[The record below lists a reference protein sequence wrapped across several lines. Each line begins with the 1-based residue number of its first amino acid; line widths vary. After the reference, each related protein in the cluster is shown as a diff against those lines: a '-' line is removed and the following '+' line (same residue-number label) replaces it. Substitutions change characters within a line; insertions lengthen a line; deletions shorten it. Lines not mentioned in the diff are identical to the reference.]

1 MSFEVV
7 TGLNPVDAVFTFTQ
21 PDGEQKQLAVEIDGS
36 SHFYALERHPTT
48 RTELKRRLYKG
59 AGVNMLSLEYFD
71 YVEEGEKTLKID
83 RGKIISAIRDELER
97 TKKLPKTVQ
106 VENIFTDLLLN

>member
-1 MSFEVV
+1 MSFEVM
-7 TGLNPVDAVFTFTQ
+7 TMLNPVDAVFTFTL

-36 SHFYALERHPTT
+36 SHFYALERHSAT
-48 RTELKRRLYKG
+48 RTELKRRLFKG

-71 YVEEGEKTLKID
+71 YVEEGTKSMKID
-83 RGKIISAIRDELER
+83 KAKIISSIRDQLER
-97 TKKLPKTVQ
+97 TKKLPKTIQ